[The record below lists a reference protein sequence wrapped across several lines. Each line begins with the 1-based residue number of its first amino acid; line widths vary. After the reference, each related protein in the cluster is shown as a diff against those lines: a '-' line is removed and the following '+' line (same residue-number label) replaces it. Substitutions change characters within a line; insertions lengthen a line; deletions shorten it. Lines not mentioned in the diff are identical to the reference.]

1 MQEKKVSSLAEIV
14 VEESDPYL
22 ESDFAN
28 EMLKQ
33 LRALD
38 TYDTYE
44 GWSKSKILD
53 PLVLTRERKKEI
65 PVVGD
70 PDEITLARVKAYY
83 NAIASMIEKECGLM
97 AVPVINL
104 THEGFGRAF
113 VMVGKLV
120 VVDKTL
126 RDIHRFGFASLEKMC
141 EQSGKQ
147 IEKAKGLIDK
157 YSEAAND

>member
-1 MQEKKVSSLAEIV
+1 MSSVAELV
-14 VEESDPYL
+14 LEDSDPYL
-22 ESDFAN
+22 DNEFVN

-44 GWSKSKILD
+44 GWPKSKILD
-53 PLVLTRERKKEI
+53 PLVLTKERKKEI
-65 PVVGD
+65 PVIGD

-83 NAIASMIEKECGLM
+83 NAIASMIENESGLM
-97 AVPVINL
+97 AVPVINI

-113 VMVGKLV
+113 ILVGKLI

-126 RDIHRFGFASLEKMC
+126 RDIHRFGFSSLENMC
-141 EQSGKQ
+141 EQSAKLINRAKEL
-147 IEKAKGLIDK
+147 IEK
-157 YSEAAND
+157 YNDAVNE

>member
-1 MQEKKVSSLAEIV
+1 MSSLAESV
-14 VEESDPYL
+14 VEELDPFL
-22 ESDFAN
+22 EHEFTD

-38 TYDTYE
+38 TYDTYD

-53 PLVLTRERKKEI
+53 PLILTKERKKEI

-83 NAIASMIEKECGLM
+83 NAIAFSIEKECGLM
-97 AVPVINL
+97 AVPVINIS
-104 THEGFGRAF
+104 HEGFGRAF
-113 VMVGKLV
+113 ILVGKLI

-126 RDIHRFGFASLEKMC
+126 RDIHRFGFPSLEKMC
-141 EQSGKQ
+141 EQSDKIISRAKEL
-147 IEKAKGLIDK
+147 IERFSD
-157 YSEAAND
+157 AAND

>member
-1 MQEKKVSSLAEIV
+1 MTQPALAVEAGDPFMASEV
-14 VEESDPYL
+14 V
-22 ESDFAN
+22 A

-44 GWSKSKILD
+44 GWSEEQIID
-53 PLVLTRERKKEI
+53 PLVMTKERKREI
-65 PVVGD
+65 PIVGD

-83 NAIASMIEKECGLM
+83 NAIASLIEKKSGLM
-97 AVPVINL
+97 AVPVINI

-113 VMVGKLV
+113 VLVGKLI

-126 RDIHRFGFASLEKMC
+126 RDVHRFGFPSLEDLSAKT
-141 EQSGKQ
+141 EQV
-147 IEKAKGLIDK
+147 IDKAVGLIEQ
-157 YSEAAND
+157 YREVAEA